1 MWSRLLNLKM
11 FSLSAILQVAW
22 PLIGN
27 YSCDITMPS
36 CARASN
42 QGWRYFLFTMGALML
57 ALWAIQFFAFS
68 LYESPKYLMGKEMD
82 EHAVEVVH
90 RIAQYNRKTSS
101 LSLENLQSIDKEYH
115 KKESS
120 DGKRKIYGS
129 TSRTLSIYLFLT
141 GIMSSRCLL
150 HASLQF
156 QQHFLLYYGVS
167 ISKFRNN
174 DLMLSCIS
182 IHRARLS
189 AVRKDLT

>member
-1 MWSRLLNLKM
+1 M

-57 ALWAIQFFAFS
+57 ALWAIRFFAFS

-101 LSLENLQSIDKEYH
+101 LSLENLQSIDKEYD